1 MHHPRCL
8 PQEIIDMIVDYFHD
22 DKRSLVACSVVS
34 STWLPAARHHLFYTH
49 RLDARR
55 DGTGYAGAV
64 SSFLEDPRHFHVREL
79 VLSPGAS
86 PHPSSELQSDALRSL
101 VTRSPQ
107 LHSLQLRQTG
117 FNSPPWPEQPTDRLS
132 LNRLSVNW
140 GTMTTPS
147 NSCSF
152 VELLSSFSFI
162 RELDVVAVVDKYL
175 PLDLVDPLQT
185 EDIVPTRVIALNL
198 QTLSPLLLRAVRFA
212 INPDCLDHIRACI
225 SAPSDVIRLG
235 EFLLHISQNITQF
248 QLSIWNF
255 WTSDEAGELH
265 FTRTRPFHSLV
276 LVKTGG
282 F

>member
-1 MHHPRCL
+1 MHYPRRL
-8 PQEIIDMIVDYFHD
+8 PQEIIDMIIDYFHD

-34 STWLPAARHHLFYTH
+34 SAWLPAARHHLFYTH

-79 VLSPGAS
+79 VLSPGTS
-86 PHPSSELQSDALRSL
+86 PHPSPELQSDVLLSL
-101 VTRSPQ
+101 FTHSPQ

-117 FNSPPWPEQPTDRLS
+117 FNSLPWPEQPIDKLY

-140 GTMTTPS
+140 GTMATP
-147 NSCSF
+147 NNNNCF
-152 VELLSSFSFI
+152 VQLLSSFSVI

-175 PLDLVDPLQT
+175 PLDNPLQA
-185 EDIVPTRVIALNL
+185 EDIVPTRVMALNL
-198 QTLSPLLLRAVRFA
+198 QTLSSLLLRAVRCA
-212 INPDCLDHIRACI
+212 IDPNCLDHIRVCI

-235 EFLLHISQNITQF
+235 EFLLHIAPNITQF

-255 WTSDEAGELH
+255 WTSDEAGELYS
-265 FTRTRPFHSLV
+265 T
-276 LVKTGG
+276 
-282 F
+282 